1 MILYRSKESAALEL
15 LRAIVAE
22 TMAKKVQGVFRGLR
36 ARKLVVEL
44 KKHVPPLRSA
54 VKSRSEQ
61 ELRSAIEAASSV
73 WFEIKVLKEARAML
87 KGLEREKEMLVEI
100 STLVTV
106 SFGFLSTCPCP
117 SLFSFYSTIIARP

>member
-1 MILYRSKESAALEL
+1 MILYRSRSAALEL

-22 TMAKKVQGVFRGLR
+22 TMAKKVQGFLRGLR
-36 ARKLVVEL
+36 AESLL
-44 KKHVPPLRSA
+44 LS
-54 VKSRSEQ
+54 SRSTCPSKECSEVALEQ